1 MPMYDGDTIP
11 VCPLCDAKDI
21 TKTCLKCHIV
31 YCAHFASATDNRF
44 CVNCISDFS
53 LKETIVEKL
62 VEHIRPDGSV
72 TFSRKYQARCIR
84 MQGNDWLFAATLIP
98 EMSDAEIDA
107 TIEYHRN
114 NVSLML
120 MERESRKLE
129 RYHKL
134 AGVKISNTK
143 HESQEARE
151 KREEK
156 EANKKIRTS
165 TKEKTPTVDDMVAM
179 ITKLA
184 KAGLTQ
190 EQITAMFAKG
200 EK

>member
-1 MPMYDGDTIP
+1 MPTQDGDTIP
-11 VCPLCDAKDI
+11 VCPACDAKDE
-21 TKTCLKCHIV
+21 TKICLKCHIV
-31 YCAHFASATDNRF
+31 YCAHFASVTDNRF
-44 CVNCISDFS
+44 CENCISDFS

-62 VEHIRPDGSV
+62 VEHIRPDGTV
-72 TFSRKYQARCIR
+72 TFSRKYQARCIH

-98 EMSDAEIDA
+98 EMTDAEIDA

-134 AGVKISNTK
+134 AGVKITNTK

-156 EANKKIRTS
+156 EANKKTRTS
-165 TKEKTPTVDDMVAM
+165 TKEKAPTVDDMVAM

-200 EK
+200 KE